1 LQTLLETVRALGTT
15 ELGRLS
21 DIHIVADGR
30 HATAYLC
37 MAQPGASASTHLVRE
52 VLPVGLKEQLQTLTA
67 SGLLGELHLI
77 VLHGDDT
84 GREFHL
90 LAKTHT
96 GSAAER
102 AAWRQ
107 SLA

>member
-1 LQTLLETVRALGTT
+1 VQTLLESIAALAASP
-15 ELGRLS
+15 LRRLS
-21 DIHIVADGR
+21 DIHIVTDGR

-37 MAQPGASASTHLVRE
+37 FAPPTDEVPTMVRE
-52 VLPVGLKEQLQTLTA
+52 VLPVGLQQQLEALAASQLVGRLHLTA
-67 SGLLGELHLI
+67 LHY
-77 VLHGDDT
+77 GDGDP
-84 GREFHL
+84 EFHL
-90 LAKTHT
+90 LAKTHQ